1 MRNIARGHTGT
12 WGSLRACALAAAL
25 ACLLAGGA
33 VLAQPRI
40 ALADEPLTAEAPAPN
55 PAFIGESSAFHIA
68 LDHAGLKRREV
79 SKPKVRLGRYNKK
92 KAYVVRFFRK
102 HVKYEYCIRAKS
114 GKILSYSAKRL

>member
-12 WGSLRACALAAAL
+12 WGSLRACALAVAL
-25 ACLLAGGA
+25 ACLLGGGA
-33 VLAQPRI
+33 VLAQPR
-40 ALADEPLTAEAPAPN
+40 
-55 PAFIGESSAFHIA
+55 IA

-92 KAYVVRFFRK
+92 KAYVVKFFRK

-114 GKILSYSAKRL
+114 GKVMFYSARRP